1 MSERALRRIPLE
13 KFMDL
18 KVDYSFK
25 QLFGSEKNK
34 KITVVFLNAILQ
46 RTGRQVIKEVA
57 FTSQEV
63 GGEYHSDKQSRL
75 DILVRTQE
83 DELIN
88 IEVQLANQY
97 DMVKRTLYYWARV
110 YNLQLEKGKG
120 YHTLLP
126 TITINICNFGL
137 FNQTEKF
144 HNIFHLCEREEKFRM
159 DDVMEIH
166 FIEMNKFIKQWYEKK
181 LKPWDDVLAR
191 WLLLL
196 GMVDGRKKKVYN
208 EIYEEL
214 EMLAME
220 DKNLQDA
227 FGVWQDLSRSRE
239 EVLAYESRLK
249 YIMDEEARLDDAK
262 YFAEKEGHQK
272 GLEAGRKEGIEKGI
286 EQGIEE
292 GMKKVAKKMMK
303 KGKSNEEIMEL
314 TDLTLDEVEALRA
327 NNANH

>member
-1 MSERALRRIPLE
+1 MSERALKRIPLE

-25 QLFGSEKNK
+25 QLFGTEKNK
-34 KITVVFLNAILQ
+34 AITVVFLNAILK
-46 RTGRQVIKEVA
+46 RTDRKAIKEVA

-63 GGEYHSDKQSRL
+63 GGEYDGDKQSRL

-88 IEVQLANQY
+88 IEVQVTNQY

-110 YNLQLEKGKG
+110 YNLQLKKGKG

-126 TITINICNFGL
+126 TITIIICNFGL
-137 FNQTEKF
+137 FDETEKF
-144 HNIFHLCEREEKFRM
+144 HNTFHLYEREEQFRM

-166 FIEMNKFIKQWYEKK
+166 FIEMNKFIKQWYEKQ
-181 LKPWDDVLAR
+181 LDPLDDVLAR

-214 EMLAME
+214 EALAME
-220 DKNLQDA
+220 DKDLQDA
-227 FGVWQDLSRSRE
+227 FGVWQDLSRSQE
-239 EVLAYESRLK
+239 ETLAYESRLK
-249 YIMDEEARLDDAK
+249 YIMDEEAKLDDAK
-262 YFAEKEGHQK
+262 YFAQKEGRQK
-272 GLEAGRKEGIEKGI
+272 GLEAGIEKGIEKGI
-286 EQGIEE
+286 EVAMI
-292 GMKKVAKKMMK
+292 KVAKKMMK
-303 KGKSNEEIMEL
+303 KGESNEEIMDV
-314 TDLTLDEVEALRA
+314 TDLTLEVVEELRV
-327 NNANH
+327 HVSQ